1 MAFVTQ
7 SDVVA
12 RLGRPV
18 ADDTEAA
25 RITAFIDDA
34 TGLVT
39 DYCRNDF
46 QQHSAETFDL
56 VVEGGQA
63 LLAPSLSP
71 NLVITS
77 LTLHDEYEDRDLT
90 TDEWK
95 VMGSTL
101 YLRDAP
107 AYTTV
112 TVTASWGW
120 AAVPAAVRA
129 AVCSE
134 VIRWLSVSPG
144 TVMEKTGD
152 LEVQYAATAYNS
164 GLSEAAKSML
174 SKYSQRVASISL
186 HRSEAHRPDRPEI
199 TWRYSTTV

>member
-1 MAFVTQ
+1 MAFVTLD
-7 SDVVA
+7 DVTA

-25 RITAFIDDA
+25 RVNAFIEDA

-39 DYCRNDF
+39 DYCRSDF
-46 QQHSAETFDL
+46 QQHTAETFEL
-56 VVEGGQA
+56 VIEGGQA
-63 LLAPSLSP
+63 VLAPSLFPGLS
-71 NLVITS
+71 IS
-77 LTLHDEYEDRDLT
+77 GITLHDEYEDRDLT
-90 TDEWK
+90 TDEYK
-95 VMGSTL
+95 VMGAVL
-101 YLRDAP
+101 YLRHSP
-107 AYTTV
+107 AYTTA

-120 AAVPAAVRA
+120 AVVPAAVKA

-152 LEVQYAATAYNS
+152 LEVQYATNAYNS

-174 SKYSQRVASISL
+174 SKYRQRVASISL
-186 HRSEAHRPDRPEI
+186 HRADTHKPDRPEI
-199 TWRYSTTV
+199 TWRSSTTV

>member
-1 MAFVTQ
+1 MAAVTLD
-7 SDVVA
+7 DVVA

-18 ADDTEAA
+18 ADNTEAA
-25 RITAFIDDA
+25 RINAFIEDA
-34 TGLVT
+34 TGLVC
-39 DYCRNDF
+39 DYCRTDF
-46 QQHSAETFDL
+46 QQHTNETFDL
-56 VVEGGQA
+56 LVEGGQA

-71 NLVITS
+71 NLAVS
-77 LTLHDEYEDRDLT
+77 SMTLHNEYEDRDLKA
-90 TDEWK
+90 DEWK

-107 AYTTV
+107 AYTSA

-120 AAVPAAVRA
+120 TAVPAAVRA

-152 LEVQYAATAYNS
+152 LEVQYATNAYNQ

-174 SKYSQRVASISL
+174 SKYRQRVASISM
-186 HRSEAHRPDRPEI
+186 HRADTHRPDRPEI
-199 TWRYSTTV
+199 TWRYSTTT

>member
-1 MAFVTQ
+1 MAFATTD
-7 SDVVA
+7 DVVA

-18 ADDTEAA
+18 ADSTEAA
-25 RITAFIDDA
+25 RITAYLDDA
-34 TGLVT
+34 TGLVS
-39 DYCRNDF
+39 DYCRTDF
-46 QQHSAETFDL
+46 QQHTDETFEL
-56 VVEGGQA
+56 VIEEGRVQ
-63 LLAPSLSP
+63 LAPSLFPGLTISA
-71 NLVITS
+71 IT
-77 LTLHDEYEDRDLT
+77 LYDEDQDRVLT
-90 TDEWK
+90 TDEWR
-95 VMGSTL
+95 VVGRTL
-101 YLRDAP
+101 FVRCAP
-107 AYTTV
+107 SYTTI

-174 SKYSQRVASISL
+174 SKYRQRAASISL
-186 HRSEAHRPDRPEI
+186 SRTNEPEI
-199 TWRYSTTV
+199 PWRYSTTT

>member
-1 MAFVTQ
+1 MAFVTID
-7 SDVVA
+7 DVVA

-18 ADDTEAA
+18 ADSTEAT
-25 RITAFIDDA
+25 RINAYIDDA

-39 DYCRNDF
+39 DYCRTDF
-46 QQHSAETFDL
+46 QQHTDETFEL
-56 VVEGGQA
+56 VIEGGQA
-63 LLAPSLSP
+63 VLAPSTFPGLNISA
-71 NLVITS
+71 I
-77 LTLHDEYEDRDLT
+77 TLHDEYEDRDLT
-90 TDEWK
+90 TDEYK
-95 VMGSTL
+95 VMGAVL
-101 YLRDAP
+101 YLRHAP
-107 AYTTV
+107 AYTTA

-120 AAVPAAVRA
+120 TAVPAAVRA

-174 SKYSQRVASISL
+174 SKYRPRVASISL
-186 HRSEAHRPDRPEI
+186 HRSETHKPDRPEI
-199 TWRYSTTV
+199 TWRYSTTT